1 MKQFKLTLATVL
13 LLFCLA
19 LHTAF
24 ASHVAGVEIRFKS
37 VSTRVYEV
45 TLKLYRDCSGIQL
58 CGGCQSGTAPTGC
71 TQNVQVF
78 GSAPPSGLPHNLP
91 AQTCNNFNY
100 GSYTLPIATG
110 ISVFDAVQLCNLSKS
125 VCTNCNTRTA
135 GTFSPGMEVYT
146 FRGNVDLTGLPAS
159 CCWVSIGIT
168 NACCRNNAV
177 TTLQNP
183 GSLTLFGDAQ
193 LNICLTSPNESPV
206 FMNEADP
213 VVISGRLFSYSIGA
227 YDLDGDSISY
237 RLGSTQVSRGVTA
250 PYSSPHSDSVPFPY
264 LGIPGQSPPLLPP
277 LGINL
282 NKITG
287 LIQFTPTGLF
297 VSYLPIEVLEWR
309 KINNVNTLI
318 SVTKR
323 DIQLYS
329 SLLNNTNPP
338 SIKVYYKGVATTAS
352 TFNLCNET
360 QACFDIISN
369 SSGWPSNDTTDLEV
383 SFGSSNATATITRP
397 YNVATRQINGPK
409 HDTLRICINGMNN
422 NTNFP
427 VKPYIIYV
435 KAKNRLC
442 SKNVYLVRSLL
453 INKGSSAPLI
463 NIAKETKVYGLPVK
477 AFLTFLSNPNIVK
490 DSTQWYIETSPTSN
504 TFNLIGSGTDT
515 VNNVIFNQGGWFGIK
530 ASVFSTDCGRYEL
543 IDSIFAKH
551 VAVNLLNVSPEKCVG
566 DSNGQIILKRLGGV
580 GSTRVSLQK
589 TSPGTPYFIPFA
601 QVDTFNRLPKDTYML
616 RIIDSLNN
624 SDSIQVTINRNSTPY
639 VAGAATLTNIN
650 CNGDSTGRA
659 ILNFTGGD
667 SLGIRYYSF
676 DSTNWQLSNTFN
688 NLKAG
693 IYRFLVKDSSNCRG
707 GQNVVLTQ
715 PTLLVANA
723 IVVQQIRCKGD
734 SNAAISIQISGG
746 SSPYQTKIGDGGFA
760 TKVLYAD
767 LKSGFYNFQVRDS
780 KGCIKQINANIIEPE
795 FKFSGTAS
803 VTQPQCNLLP
813 GSVRITATGGNQPY
827 QYWLSGNTPGSNPV
841 ITNIP
846 AGNRILFARDSNQ
859 CLLTFNVTLN
869 NPPALNLLHN
879 KTETK
884 CFGDS
889 NGSITLIPSGGRK
902 PYLFNLNGGSF
913 QVDSVFKN
921 LSSGNYNL
929 TVQDSSGCTKSL
941 LTNLTSRTPIVSTFT
956 TSPETC
962 LGAKN
967 GSAIATVV
975 GGVTPYTTSWEI
987 NPPASGLAVS
997 GLGGGYARFKVI
1009 DNVQCLH
1016 VDSPFIKTNQ
1026 PFADEVICG
1035 ASYILNSVQTE
1046 IAWNKTNG
1054 KNISAYKVFY
1064 QTSLAGTPIE
1074 LVTLPFASN
1083 SIIIDSI
1090 SPRNQLIYY
1099 SISAL
1104 DSCNNASP
1112 KSNLV
1117 AAPFLE
1123 ATTNGNLINLNWSY
1137 QYAANGT
1144 TGFKIYKSIN
1154 TGAFLPL
1161 ASVSPITTSFVDSF
1175 GSASNC
1181 TYYLEADY
1189 GPLCFSNFKIFSN
1202 KVQLLPNGISESSA
1216 SVSNFR
1222 IFPNPASTGFTIV
1235 SKNNVPFSEVKLY
1248 NSTGALVK
1256 VFGLN
1261 QAQVQAE
1268 FKLPILAKGVY
1279 YIKVNNENGDFA
1291 TLPLLIEP

>member
-1 MKQFKLTLATVL
+1 MKQLNSVLALAL
-13 LLFCLA
+13 LLFFLTIN
-19 LHTAF
+19 TAF
-24 ASHVAGVEIRFKS
+24 ASHNAGVEIRFRTI
-37 VSTRVYEV
+37 STRVYEV

-71 TQNVQVF
+71 TQNVQVI

-91 AQTCNNFNY
+91 SQTCNNVNY
-100 GSYTLPIATG
+100 GSYALPIATG
-110 ISVFDAVQLCNLSKS
+110 TSVFDAVQLCNLSKS
-125 VCTNCNTRTA
+125 VCTNCNSRTP
-135 GTFSPGMEVYT
+135 GTFTPGIEVYT
-146 FRGNVDLTGLPAS
+146 FRGNVNLTGLPAS
-159 CCWVSIGIT
+159 CCWVSIGI
-168 NACCRNNAV
+168 APICCRNPAV

-183 GSLTLFGDAQ
+183 GSLSFFGDAQ

-213 VVISGRLFSYSIGA
+213 LAIAGLDYAYSLGA
-227 YDLDGDSISY
+227 YDQDGDSLSY
-237 RLGSTQVSRGVTA
+237 RLGATQVSLGVNA
-250 PYSSPHSDSVPFPY
+250 PYSSPYSPTLPFPY
-264 LGIPGQSPPLLPP
+264 LGFPGQSPPLLPP
-277 LGINL
+277 QGINL
-282 NKITG
+282 NAISG
-287 LIQFTPTGLF
+287 QIQFRPLGLF
-297 VSYLPIEVLEWR
+297 VGYLPIEVLEWR
-309 KINNVNTLI
+309 KINNITTLI
-318 SVTKR
+318 SITKR
-323 DIQLYS
+323 DIQFYS
-329 SLLNNTNPP
+329 SNISTSNPP
-338 SIKVYYKGVATTAS
+338 GIKVYYKGVATTAT

-369 SSGWPSNDTTDLEV
+369 SSGWSFNDTTDLEV
-383 SFGSSNATATITRP
+383 TFGSSNATATITRP

-422 NTNFP
+422 NTNFS
-427 VKPYIIYV
+427 VKPYIISV

-442 SKNVYLVRSLL
+442 SKNVHTLRSLI
-453 INKGSSAPLI
+453 INKGSTAPQI

-490 DSTQWYIETSPTSN
+490 DSTQWFIETSPTSN

-515 VNNVIFNQGGWFGIK
+515 VNNIILNQGGYFGIK
-530 ASVFSTDCGRYEL
+530 ASVYSADCGRYEL
-543 IDSIFAKH
+543 IDSILAKH

-566 DSNGQIILKRLGGV
+566 DSNGRIVFRRLGGN
-580 GSTRVSLQK
+580 GTILASLQDTAK
-589 TSPGTPYFIPFA
+589 NSPLLKPWA
-601 QVDTFNRLPKDTYML
+601 VKDTFTNIPRGYYYLKVA
-616 RIIDSLNN
+616 DSLNYR
-624 SDSIQVTINRNSTPY
+624 DSLIVFVNRSST
-639 VAGAATLTNIN
+639 AFIANAATLTNIN

-676 DSTNWQLSNTFN
+676 DSTNWQLSSTFN

-693 IYRFLVKDSSNCRG
+693 AYRFLVKDSSNCRG
-707 GQNVVLTQ
+707 GQNAVLTQ
-715 PTLLVANA
+715 PALLVANA
-723 IVVQQIRCKGD
+723 IVVQQLRCKGD

-746 SSPYQTKIGDGGFA
+746 SSPYQTKIGDGSFA

-767 LKSGFYNFQVRDS
+767 LKSGTYSFQVRDS

-803 VTQPQCNLLP
+803 ITQPQCNLLP
-813 GSVRITATGGNQPY
+813 GSVRITATGGNLPY
-827 QYWLSGNTPGSNPV
+827 QYWLSGNTPGLNPV

-846 AGNRILFARDSNQ
+846 AGNRIIFARDSNQ

-902 PYLFNLNGGSF
+902 PYLFNLNGGNF
-913 QVDSVFKN
+913 QVDSVFTK
-921 LSSGNYNL
+921 LSSGNYTL
-929 TVQDSSGCTKSL
+929 IVQDSSGCTKSL
-941 LTNLTSRTPIVSTFT
+941 LTNLTARTPIVTTFT
-956 TSPETC
+956 TSPVTC

-967 GSAIATVV
+967 GSAIATIV
-975 GGVTPYTTSWEI
+975 GGVTPYTTSWEV
-987 NPPASGLAVS
+987 NPPVSGLAVS
-997 GLGGGYARFKVI
+997 GLGGGYVRFNVL

-1035 ASYILNSVQTE
+1035 ASYIQNSVQTE
-1046 IAWNKTNG
+1046 IAWNKTSG
-1054 KNISAYKVFY
+1054 KNITAYKVFY
-1064 QTSLAGTPIE
+1064 QTSLAATPIE
-1074 LVTLPFASN
+1074 LATLPFTSN
-1083 SIIIDSI
+1083 SVIIDSI
-1090 SPRNQLIYY
+1090 SPRNQIIYY
-1099 SISAL
+1099 SISAV

-1112 KSNLV
+1112 KSSLV
-1117 AAPFLE
+1117 AAPYLE

-1137 QYAANGT
+1137 QYGANGT
-1144 TGFKIYKSIN
+1144 TGFQIYKSIN
-1154 TGAFLPL
+1154 NGAFLPL
-1161 ASVSPITTSFVDSF
+1161 ALVSPITTAFVDSF

-1181 TYYLEADY
+1181 AYYLEAVY
-1189 GPLCFSNFKIFSN
+1189 GPLCFSNFKILSN
-1202 KVQLLPNGISESSA
+1202 KVQLLPNSLSENSA

-1222 IFPNPASTGFTIV
+1222 IFPNPASTAFTIV

-1279 YIKVNNENGDFA
+1279 YVKVNNENGDFA

>member
-1 MKQFKLTLATVL
+1 MKQFKLTFATVL
-13 LLFCLA
+13 LLFCLS
-19 LHTAF
+19 LNTAF

-58 CGGCQSGTAPTGC
+58 CGSCQSGTAPTGC

-91 AQTCNNFNY
+91 SQTCNNFNY

-110 ISVFDAVQLCNLSKS
+110 ISVFDAVQLCNISKS
-125 VCTNCNTRTA
+125 VCTNCNSRTP
-135 GTFSPGMEVYT
+135 GTFTPGMEVYT

-159 CCWVSIGIT
+159 CCWVSIGIA
-168 NACCRNNAV
+168 NPCCRNNAV
-177 TTLQNP
+177 TTLQSP
-183 GSLTLFGDAQ
+183 GSLALFGDAQ

-250 PYSSPHSDSVPFPY
+250 PYSSPYSDSVPFPY

-287 LIQFTPTGLF
+287 LIQFTPTGQF

-369 SSGWPSNDTTDLEV
+369 SSGWSSNDTTDLEV
-383 SFGSSNATATITRP
+383 TFGSSNATATITRP

-453 INKGSSAPLI
+453 INKGSNAPQI

-490 DSTQWYIETSPTSN
+490 DSTQWFIETSPTSN
-504 TFNLIGSGTDT
+504 TFNLIGSGSDT
-515 VNNVIFNQGGWFGIK
+515 VNNIILNQGGWFGIK
-530 ASVFSTDCGRYEL
+530 ASVYSSNCGRYEL
-543 IDSIFAKH
+543 IDSILAKH
-551 VAVNLLNVSPEKCVG
+551 VGVQLLNVSPEKCVG
-566 DSNGQIILKRLGGV
+566 DSNGRIVFRRLGGN
-580 GSTRVSLQK
+580 GTILASLQDTAK
-589 TSPGTPYFIPFA
+589 NAPLLKPWA
-601 QVDTFNRLPKDTYML
+601 VKDTFTNIPRGYYYLKVA
-616 RIIDSLNN
+616 DSLNFR
-624 SDSIQVTINRNSTPY
+624 DSVIVFVNRSSTPF

-707 GQNVVLTQ
+707 SQNAVLTQ

-746 SSPYQTKIGDGGFA
+746 SSPYQTKIGDGSFA

-767 LKSGFYNFQVRDS
+767 LKSGTYNFQVRDS

-803 VTQPQCNLLP
+803 ITQPQCNLLP
-813 GSVRITATGGNQPY
+813 GSVRITATGGNLPY
-827 QYWLSGNTPGSNPV
+827 QYWLSGNTPGLNPV

-846 AGNRILFARDSNQ
+846 AGNRIIFARDSNQ

-869 NPPALNLLHN
+869 NPPALSLLNN

-902 PYLFNLNGGSF
+902 PYLFNLNGGNF
-913 QVDSVFKN
+913 QADSVFKK
-921 LSSGNYNL
+921 LSSGNYTL
-929 TVQDSSGCTKSL
+929 TMQDSSGCTKSL
-941 LTNLTSRTPIVSTFT
+941 FTSLTARTPIVTTFT

-967 GSAIATVV
+967 GSAIATIS
-975 GGVTPYTTSWEI
+975 GGVTPYTTSWDV
-987 NPPASGLAVS
+987 NPPVSGLAVS
-997 GLGGGYARFKVI
+997 GLGGGYVRFNVL

-1035 ASYILNSVQTE
+1035 ASYIQNSVQTE
-1046 IAWNKTNG
+1046 IAWNKTSG

-1099 SISAL
+1099 SISAV

-1123 ATTNGNLINLNWSY
+1123 ATANGNLINLNWSY
-1137 QYAANGT
+1137 QYGANGT

-1154 TGAFLPL
+1154 NGAFIPL
-1161 ASVSPITTSFVDSF
+1161 ASVSPITTAFVDSF
-1175 GSASNC
+1175 GTASNC

-1222 IFPNPASTGFTIV
+1222 IFPNPASTAFTIV

-1248 NSTGALVK
+1248 NSTGALVR